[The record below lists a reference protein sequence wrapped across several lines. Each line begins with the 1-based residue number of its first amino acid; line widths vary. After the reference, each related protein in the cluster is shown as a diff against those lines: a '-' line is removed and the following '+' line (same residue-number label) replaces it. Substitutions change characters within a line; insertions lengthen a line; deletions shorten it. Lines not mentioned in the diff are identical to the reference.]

1 MILKGNETMSDT
13 LLNLIF
19 VDEAM
24 NENNIPS
31 KIKKQIISE
40 ILHQFLTQRNSDIFS
55 QRK

>member
-40 ILHQFLTQRNSDIFS
+40 ISHQFLTQRNSDIFS